1 MKINANALKMNV
13 LKIRELP
20 ILLVL
25 AGISVVITVVNPSF
39 ATLENFL
46 ALFKGNLTLFITS
59 MGMLLVILT
68 GGIDVSVASLITAV
82 TFVTGNCLLHL
93 TSNLF
98 VVFLVSSLAGM
109 VMGYINGFFIAWLKI
124 PPIVATLGIMS
135 VIQGL
140 VLYITGGNWITEL
153 PDSFIDFG
161 RTTIFNITMKNG
173 RVVGFPIQGFIFCG
187 VIVLTWFV
195 LKHTVMGRGIYA
207 IGGNLESAERMG
219 FKSGRIIAF
228 VYSYE
233 GFLIGLAAVSHTSIM
248 RQVDPNAFLGFEM
261 QVIAAVV
268 LGGAST
274 LGGTGSVLG
283 TLLGVTIFCVI
294 NNGLILMKIPT
305 FWQKIVVGIIIIGS
319 IAIDMAQKQKAER
332 KQIRVDVEQA

>member
-1 MKINANALKMNV
+1 MKTNILKM
-13 LKIRELP
+13 REIP

-25 AGISVVITVVNPSF
+25 MGISIIITIANPSF

-46 ALFKGNLTLFITS
+46 DLFKGNLTLAIMS
-59 MGMLLVILT
+59 LGMLLVLLT
-68 GGIDVSVASLITAV
+68 GGIDVSVASIITAV
-82 TFVTGNCLLHL
+82 TVITGYSLIYISSNIFAALLIACLVGTALG
-93 TSNLF
+93 F
-98 VVFLVSSLAGM
+98 
-109 VMGYINGFFIAWLKI
+109 INGFFISRLKI
-124 PPIVATLGIMS
+124 PPIVTTLGTMS
-135 VIQGL
+135 VILGI
-140 VLYITGGNWITEL
+140 VLYKTNGNWITGI
-153 PDSFIDFG
+153 PDEFIQLG
-161 RTTIFNITMKNG
+161 RTSLFNVTLKSG
-173 RVVGFPIQGFIFCG
+173 RVIGFPIQGLILLPAIF
-187 VIVLTWFV
+187 LTWFI
-195 LKHTVMGRGIYA
+195 LKKTVIGRGIYA

-219 FKSGRIIAF
+219 FKSSRILTF

-319 IAIDMAQKQKAER
+319 IAIDMAQKQRAER
-332 KQIRVDVEQA
+332 KQIRVDVE

>member
-1 MKINANALKMNV
+1 MKTNKAGEAALRM

-25 AGISVVITVVNPSF
+25 AGIAVIITIANPSF

-46 ALFKGNLTLFITS
+46 DLFKGNLTLAIMS
-59 MGMLLVILT
+59 LGMLLVILT
-68 GGIDVSVASLITAV
+68 GGIDVSVASIVTAV
-82 TFVTGNCLLHL
+82 TVITGYFLIHV
-93 TSNLF
+93 TSNIF
-98 VVFLVSSLAGM
+98 AALVAACLTGTF
-109 VMGYINGFFIAWLKI
+109 MGFINGCFISRLKI
-124 PPIVATLGIMS
+124 PPIVTTLGTMS
-135 VIQGL
+135 IILGL
-140 VLYITGGNWITEL
+140 VLYKTNGNWITGI
-153 PDSFIDFG
+153 PTDFIDLG
-161 RTTIFNITMKNG
+161 RATIFTITLKSG
-173 RVVGFPIQGFIFCG
+173 RVTGFPIQGLILIPA
-187 VIVLTWFV
+187 IVLTWFI
-195 LKHTVMGRGIYA
+195 LRHTVIGRGIYA

-219 FKSGRIIAF
+219 FKSGRILTF

-274 LGGTGSVLG
+274 LGGVGSVLG

-319 IAIDMAQKQKAER
+319 IAIDMVQKQRAER
-332 KQIRVDVEQA
+332 KQIKVDVE

>member
-1 MKINANALKMNV
+1 MKINIPKMHKV
-13 LKIRELP
+13 KMRELP

-25 AGISVVITVVNPSF
+25 AGIAVVITVANPSF

-46 ALFKGNLTLFITS
+46 DLLKGNLTLAIMS
-59 MGMLLVILT
+59 LGMLLVILT
-68 GGIDVSVASLITAV
+68 GGIDVSVASVITAV
-82 TFVTGNCLLHL
+82 TVITGFFLIHVS
-93 TSNLF
+93 SN
-98 VVFLVSSLAGM
+98 VFLALIAACLAGTAL
-109 VMGYINGFFIAWLKI
+109 GFINGFFISRLRI
-124 PPIVATLGIMS
+124 PPIVATLGTMS
-135 VIQGL
+135 IILGI
-140 VLYITGGNWITEL
+140 VLYKTNGNWITGI
-153 PDSFIDFG
+153 PASFIDFG
-161 RTTIFNITMKNG
+161 RISVFNVTLKSG
-173 RVVGFPIQGFIFCG
+173 RVIGFPVQGFILIPA
-187 VIVLTWFV
+187 IVLTWFI
-195 LKHTVMGRGIYA
+195 LKHTVTGRGIYA

-219 FKSGRIIAF
+219 FKSARILTF

-274 LGGTGSVLG
+274 LGGTGSVFG
-283 TLLGVTIFCVI
+283 TLLGVAIFCVI

-305 FWQKIVVGIIIIGS
+305 FWQKIVVGIIIVGS

-332 KQIRVDVEQA
+332 KQIRVDVEQV

>member
-1 MKINANALKMNV
+1 MKINTNILKM
-13 LKIRELP
+13 RELP

-25 AGISVVITVVNPSF
+25 AGISTVITVVNPSF
-39 ATLENFL
+39 ATLENLL
-46 ALFKGNLTLFITS
+46 AIFKGNLTLSIMS
-59 MGMLLVILT
+59 LGMLLVILT
-68 GGIDVSVASLITAV
+68 GGIDVSVASVITAV
-82 TFVTGNCLLHL
+82 TFITGNCLLRF

-98 VVFLVSSLAGM
+98 FVFLVSSLAGM
-109 VMGYINGFFIAWLKI
+109 VMGYINGFFIARLRI
-124 PPIVATLGIMS
+124 PPIVVTLGTMS

-161 RTTIFNITMKNG
+161 KVIVFSITMKNG
-173 RVVGFPIQGFIFCG
+173 RVIGFPVQGFILIG
-187 VIVLTWFV
+187 VIILTWFI
-195 LKHTVMGRGIYA
+195 LRYTVMGRGIYA

-219 FKSGRIIAF
+219 FKPTRILTF

-268 LGGAST
+268 LGGGST

-283 TLLGVTIFCVI
+283 TLLGVAIFCVI

>member
-1 MKINANALKMNV
+1 MKINISKINAS
-13 LKIRELP
+13 KIRELP

-25 AGISVVITVVNPSF
+25 VGIAVVITVVNPSF

-46 ALFKGNLTLFITS
+46 DLLKGNLTLAI
-59 MGMLLVILT
+59 MALGMLLVILT
-68 GGIDVSVASLITAV
+68 GGIDVSVASIITAV
-82 TFVTGNCLLHL
+82 TVITGFFLIHVS
-93 TSNLF
+93 SN
-98 VVFLVSSLAGM
+98 VFLALITACLAGTAL
-109 VMGYINGFFIAWLKI
+109 GFINGCFISRLKI
-124 PPIVATLGIMS
+124 PPIVATLGTMS
-135 VIQGL
+135 IILGI
-140 VLYITGGNWITEL
+140 VLYKTNGNWITGI
-153 PDSFIDFG
+153 PADFINFG
-161 RTTIFNITMKNG
+161 RITVFNVSLKSG
-173 RVVGFPIQGFIFCG
+173 RVIGFPIQGFILIPA
-187 VIVLTWFV
+187 IVLTWFI
-195 LKHTVMGRGIYA
+195 LRHTVMGRGIYA

-219 FKSGRIIAF
+219 FKSARILTF

-305 FWQKIVVGIIIIGS
+305 FWQKIVVGIIIVGS

-332 KQIRVDVEQA
+332 RQIRVDVEQV

>member
-1 MKINANALKMNV
+1 MKINILKM
-13 LKIRELP
+13 KELP

-25 AGISVVITVVNPSF
+25 AGISLVITVVNPSF

-46 ALFKGNLTLFITS
+46 DLLKGNLTLAIMS
-59 MGMLLVILT
+59 LGMLLVILT
-68 GGIDVSVASLITAV
+68 GGIDVSVASVITAV
-82 TFVTGNCLLHL
+82 TVITGFFLLR
-93 TSNLF
+93 
-98 VVFLVSSLAGM
+98 VSSNIFLALTVACLAGTAL
-109 VMGYINGFFIAWLKI
+109 GFINGCFVSRLKI
-124 PPIVATLGIMS
+124 PPIVATLGTMS
-135 VIQGL
+135 IILGI
-140 VLYITGGNWITEL
+140 VLYKTNGNWITGI
-153 PDSFIDFG
+153 PGDFINFG
-161 RTTIFNITMKNG
+161 RLTVFNVTLKSG
-173 RVVGFPIQGFIFCG
+173 RVIGFPVQGFILILA
-187 VIVLTWFV
+187 IVLTWFI
-195 LKHTVMGRGIYA
+195 LKKTVIGRGIYA

-219 FKSGRIIAF
+219 FKSARILTF

-283 TLLGVTIFCVI
+283 TLLGVAIFCVI

-305 FWQKIVVGIIIIGS
+305 FWQKIVVGIIIVGS
-319 IAIDMAQKQKAER
+319 IAIDMTQ
-332 KQIRVDVEQA
+332 

>member
-1 MKINANALKMNV
+1 MNIKV

-25 AGISVVITVVNPSF
+25 VGISIVITVVNPSF

-46 ALFKGNLTLFITS
+46 DLLKGNLTLAIMS
-59 MGMLLVILT
+59 LGMLLVILT
-68 GGIDVSVASLITAV
+68 GGIDVSVSSIITAV
-82 TFVTGNCLLHL
+82 TVITGFFLIRVS
-93 TSNLF
+93 SN
-98 VVFLVSSLAGM
+98 VFLALIAACLVGTA
-109 VMGYINGFFIAWLKI
+109 MGFINGCFVSRLKI
-124 PPIVATLGIMS
+124 PPIVATLGTMS
-135 VIQGL
+135 IILGI
-140 VLYITGGNWITEL
+140 VLYKTNGNWITGI
-153 PDSFIDFG
+153 PNDFINFG
-161 RTTIFNITMKNG
+161 RISVLNVTLKSG
-173 RVVGFPIQGFIFCG
+173 RIIGFPVQGFIL
-187 VIVLTWFV
+187 IPAIILTWFI
-195 LKHTVMGRGIYA
+195 LKHTVIGRGIYA

-219 FKSGRIIAF
+219 FKSVRILTF

-274 LGGTGSVLG
+274 MGGTGSVLG
-283 TLLGVTIFCVI
+283 TLLGVAIFCVI

-319 IAIDMAQKQKAER
+319 IAIDMAQKQQAER

>member
-1 MKINANALKMNV
+1 MSL
-13 LKIRELP
+13 
-20 ILLVL
+20 
-25 AGISVVITVVNPSF
+25 
-39 ATLENFL
+39 
-46 ALFKGNLTLFITS
+46 
-59 MGMLLVILT
+59 GMLLVILT
-68 GGIDVSVASLITAV
+68 GGIDVSVASVITAV
-82 TFVTGNCLLHL
+82 TFITGNCLLHF

-98 VVFLVSSLAGM
+98 VVFLVSCLAGT
-109 VMGYINGFFIAWLKI
+109 VLGFINGCFISRLKI
-124 PPIVATLGIMS
+124 PPIVATLGTMS

-161 RTTIFNITMKNG
+161 RTNLFDIHLRNG
-173 RVVGFPIQGFIFCG
+173 RVIGFPVQGFILIG
-187 VIVLTWFV
+187 AIILTWFI
-195 LKHTVMGRGIYA
+195 LRKTVIGRGIYA

-219 FKSGRIIAF
+219 FKSKRILTF
-228 VYSYE
+228 VYSFE

-274 LGGTGSVLG
+274 LGGVGSVLG
-283 TLLGVTIFCVI
+283 TLLGVSIFCVI

-305 FWQKIVVGIIIIGS
+305 FWQKIVVGFIIIAS
-319 IAIDMAQKQKAER
+319 ISIDMAQKQRAER
-332 KQIRVDVEQA
+332 KQIRVDVE